1 MSGLGI
7 SLVSALFGAAI
18 SYLITRHLNRV
29 NTTFELHSDFNTTEM
44 LDHRI
49 KAESCISKYSNLTY
63 SEIELEHGREDEFR
77 SLCVVI
83 GFYQKLWLAIKYRRV
98 DTKLIPELF
107 GEIFYWWYLVS
118 FEEKLVPIDW
128 ETASSITELKKWID
142 KRVDQKKIQQWRRRP
157 MVYAKDRSNL
167 ETWR

>member
-7 SLVSALFGAAI
+7 SLISALFGGVI

-29 NTTFELHSDFNTTEM
+29 NTTFELHSEFNTTEM

-63 SEIELEHGREDEFR
+63 SEIEFEHGREEELR
-77 SLCVVI
+77 SLCIIV
-83 GFYQKLWLAIKYRRV
+83 GFYQKLWLAIKYSRV
-98 DTKLIPELF
+98 DKKLIPELF

-118 FEEKLVPIDW
+118 FKEKLIPSDW
-128 ETASSITELKKWID
+128 ETASSVNELKKWID
-142 KRVDQKKIQQWRRRP
+142 KRVDQKKIKQWSRRP
-157 MVYAKDRSNL
+157 MTYARRRSEL
-167 ETWR
+167 KR